1 MLARAMT
8 HRPAFDATAFAA
20 LSLLCLIGAPLARA
34 DEPVTVAVVPFDD
47 EGTPARDLSAAV
59 ELELEFEEHLLLT
72 PWKPLVE
79 AVGTRQVGDVS
90 TATLGSAMVDKGIRA
105 VLRAE
110 RVEENPDVLMLYLHR
125 APEAEVV
132 LALPLRIKEAIKNPR
147 QVAVV
152 PVSAAIRDLELLTPL
167 SERAITAVL
176 YEFLGDEAPEPEGR
190 TPLGTEPESEP
201 EKGPEAAPDEPMP
214 TPEPAE
220 GEPESGPEAPPA
232 ATPFADY
239 VRVAAYYSPTFFY
252 YRACQPGVVD
262 FFGQCEAAA
271 TSRDST
277 ELPLLMLGSGAVF
290 AESFAIPFVGIAAAA
305 SASFTEVRT
314 NNGSIDP
321 FTTLQIATDIA
332 VIPHYQFNLDDV
344 GIRVGARLGYGLS
357 MGITED
363 HRNAL
368 NVTLLPSHD
377 SHQLIVGARLAAA
390 LAGGFEVSVDL
401 DSIPFAFHAERPDV
415 VGTPSVS
422 YGTRG
427 RINADV
433 LVFAGLRVALF
444 VEGTAL
450 RVDTEGQGDRL
461 TRALEPFIGGDLILV
476 SARAGVGV
484 GFGL

>member
-1 MLARAMT
+1 MLVPAMPT
-8 HRPAFDATAFAA
+8 ATALQAMAFAS
-20 LSLLCLIGAPLARA
+20 LTLLCALGASPLRA
-34 DEPVTVAVVPFDD
+34 DEAVTVAVVPFDD
-47 EGTPARDLSAAV
+47 EGTPARDLSAAI

-79 AVGTRQVGDVS
+79 AVGTRRVGDVATS
-90 TATLGSAMVDKGIRA
+90 TLGSAMADLKIRA
-105 VLRAE
+105 TLRAE
-110 RVEENPDVLMLYLHR
+110 RIEDKPDVLMLYLHR
-125 APEAEVV
+125 APEADVV
-132 LALPLRIKEAIKNPR
+132 LALPIRLKEAIKNPR
-147 QVAVV
+147 QVAVI
-152 PVSAAIRDLELLTPL
+152 PVSAALRDLELLTPL
-167 SERAITAVL
+167 SERAIKAIL
-176 YEFLGDEAPEPEGR
+176 YEFLGEEAPEPEGR
-190 TPLGTEPESEP
+190 TPLGAEPESEP
-201 EKGPEAAPDEPMP
+201 ETAPDEP
-214 TPEPAE
+214 EAA
-220 GEPESGPEAPPA
+220 EPESEPEATEPEGGPPA
-232 ATPFADY
+232 AVTPFADF

-277 ELPLLMLGSGAVF
+277 ELPLLMLGSGTIF
-290 AESFAIPFVGIAAAA
+290 AESFAIPFVGVAAAA
-305 SASFTEVRT
+305 SAAFTEVRT

-344 GIRVGARLGYGLS
+344 GIRVGARFGYGLS

-377 SHQLIVGARLAAA
+377 SHQLLVGARLAAA

-401 DSIPFAFHAERPDV
+401 DTIPFAFHAERPDI
-415 VGTPSVS
+415 VGTPSFS

-427 RINADV
+427 RINADI
-433 LVFAGLRVALF
+433 LVFAGLRVGLF

-450 RVDTEGQGDRL
+450 RVDTEGPGDRL
-461 TRALEPFIGGDLILV
+461 TRALEPFIGGDLIIV
-476 SARAGVGV
+476 TAKAGIGV